1 MSWFEAI
8 VDGLKFILEE
18 LLAPIYDWLADA
30 LEDGLF
36 WMLIM
41 LALSLVIILTMY
53 FMGVSIP

>member
-18 LLAPIYDWLADA
+18 LLAPIYDWFVDA

-36 WMLIM
+36 GLIVM
-41 LALSLVIILTMY
+41 SGLALIIILAMY
-53 FMGVSIP
+53 FMDVSIP